1 MSERPWSAG
10 ASTSV
15 RQTGEGGTHSEE
27 GDENKHDGGVQKG
40 GLIHYVLEL
49 VMGMQR
55 DRNEMLGTKGM
66 AVRAQEKAILF

>member
-10 ASTSV
+10 ASTSG
-15 RQTGEGGTHSEE
+15 RQTREGGTHSEE
-27 GDENKHDGGVQKG
+27 GDENKHDGCVQKG